1 MESHN
6 TFQLPSISKRSMS
19 KPLCRTPSPQNKMPR
34 SPLLTHEKSKFAPNT
49 PGELKYTYGSKH
61 NELSVLVDHKLHNSI
76 SKRSL
81 TPRVS
86 SRRDE
91 VEKEVQFTIDDFDM
105 LNIIGV
111 GCYGTVRLA
120 KMKKSGTPVAIKIIS
135 KEYALKMGQEKNLY
149 SEKYFL
155 STLKH
160 PYIPKLYYRKQLCRP
175 SRYSTYILH
184 H

>member
-1 MESHN
+1 
-6 TFQLPSISKRSMS
+6 
-19 KPLCRTPSPQNKMPR
+19 
-34 SPLLTHEKSKFAPNT
+34 
-49 PGELKYTYGSKH
+49 
-61 NELSVLVDHKLHNSI
+61 VDHKLHSSI

-81 TPRVS
+81 TPRVT

-91 VEKEVQFTIDDFDM
+91 AEKEEQLTIDDFEM
-105 LNIIGV
+105 LNIIGA

-120 KMKKSGTPVAIKIIS
+120 KMKKTGMPVAIKIIS

-160 PYIPKLYYRKQLCRP
+160 PYIPKLYYCKQLCRL
-175 SRYSTYILH
+175 SRYSTHILH
-184 H
+184 HRIC

>member
-1 MESHN
+1 
-6 TFQLPSISKRSMS
+6 MS
-19 KPLCRTPSPQNKMPR
+19 KPLCRTPSPQNKMPK
-34 SPLLTHEKSKFAPNT
+34 SPLLTHEKSKFAPNM
-49 PGELKYTYGSKH
+49 PGVIKSTFGSKH
-61 NELSVLVDHKLHNSI
+61 NDISVVADHKLHSSI

-91 VEKEVQFTIDDFDM
+91 AEKEEQLTIDDFEM
-105 LNIIGV
+105 LNIIGA

-120 KMKKSGTPVAIKIIS
+120 KMKKTGMPVAIKIIS

-160 PYIPKLYYRKQLCRP
+160 PYIPKLYYYKQLCRP
-175 SRYSTYILH
+175 ARYSTYILH
-184 H
+184 HRVCERRRFAQCY